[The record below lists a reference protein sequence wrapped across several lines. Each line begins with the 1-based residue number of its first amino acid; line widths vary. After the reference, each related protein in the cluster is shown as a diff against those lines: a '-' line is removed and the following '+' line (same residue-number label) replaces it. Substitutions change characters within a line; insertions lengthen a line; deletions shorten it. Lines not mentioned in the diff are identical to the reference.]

1 MYDNFLGTPFEDW
14 VKDQIDTRQK
24 SLGVASN
31 ITSQDL
37 QYYTT
42 KTPFLRLASSV
53 SLTNPSGENNNSV
66 LSKLIA
72 TGYNE
77 ESIRDNQLAR
87 NFILQGGV
95 TSVDGEDVFGGLQ
108 KGLNDGSSLFNGA
121 YGWGGTSERGYVPMP
136 GITQADVT
144 YYNNGALSKTVIN
157 VRCFSKTQFQL
168 FDVLYLRPGY
178 TLLMEFG
185 WSQYL
190 DSRENPPVLTNFPD
204 FYTNPMSLVLGQG
217 ITNQYAVYD
226 AIKET
231 RETHCG
237 NYEAVFG
244 KISKFNW
251 QFLPDGSYDCQIQ
264 LTAVGDVLESLK
276 CNISPPPVQSSSIG
290 ISSPQPQSPDAV
302 AEGPVEEDLTPP
314 YVANKRKTLIG
325 EELFTIYN
333 NNKELENNDI
343 VLKDYTVTDYL
354 DDKGTPGRDILFPK
368 SLLIVPMK
376 STTSGDDAISPQIFI
391 KYGAFLAFIQ
401 SRVLLYS
408 TTTDTPLFT
417 FNINFED
424 MDNDNNVILNIP
436 GQLSSDPNV
445 CLIPYET
452 CNVGDVGDFPP
463 SDLNDVLKE
472 TNFKYND
479 DIYLGRFA
487 NIMVNI
493 NFLQKIL
500 DQYTKDSEGT
510 IVLLDYLKSIN
521 KDIIISLGGINKF
534 EFKLADNGLGYQ
546 IIEDIPQ
553 RLSEPPRGVNYSK
566 FNVYGVKPGIEGS
579 FVRNINLTADI
590 SNDFYTMISI
600 GAQSNPNQTAG
611 NATSFANYNAGLIDR
626 VIPEKS
632 SYDLK
637 DTNTEEEKE
646 SQKVWKDTNLLI
658 KPINQLYGEL
668 KWVNE
673 TITSFTSNNLTNTEL
688 ALGILT
694 DATNTRVAQQL
705 PAPFFLPFNLSLDID
720 GLSGMVLYQKFKMT
734 DEILPISYEK
744 DAVALQ
750 LTGINHSISKD
761 GWITK
766 LDTLSV
772 PNVELGEVIQPPT
785 DPFPPFFNNEPP
797 LPPTSEPPVPETEQ
811 PDSPTRRE
819 AMLTSY
825 DGVFSRD
832 GEVKGMCARWT
843 LNLAA
848 GYVNALQ
855 GQSIPSQQVSAGGN
869 ANNNNEYYN
878 NLTRLGYSKTTL
890 TGLSKSG
897 VISKITGTT
906 WGYGDVV
913 AYYANDGDPQATHK
927 KYGHTQI
934 YVGDINSPKW
944 ATSTKL
950 NYNTDFPYRT
960 RPSNSWNLIIFR
972 APEE

>member
-24 SLGVASN
+24 SLGVESN
-31 ITSQDL
+31 ITPQDL

-72 TGYNE
+72 NGYNE
-77 ESIRDNQLAR
+77 DLIKDNQLAR

-95 TSVDGEDVFGGLQ
+95 TSVDGEDAFGGLQ

-190 DSRENPPVLTNFPD
+190 DSRKNPPVLKTFPD

-226 AIKET
+226 AIKKT

-276 CNISPPPVQSSSIG
+276 CNISPL
-290 ISSPQPQSPDAV
+290 ISKKDFFVPQPTRPYLDVAV
-302 AEGPVEEDLTPP
+302 GPVGEDGTPP
-314 YVANKRKTLIG
+314 YVANRNKTLIG

-333 NNKELENNDI
+333 NNKELEKNDI

-354 DDKGTPGRDILFPK
+354 DDKGTSGRDILFPK

-391 KYGAFLAFIQ
+391 KYGAFLAFLQ
-401 SRVLLYS
+401 SRILLYS

-424 MDNDNNVILNIP
+424 MDNDDNVILNIP

-452 CNVGDVGDFPP
+452 GNVGGVADYP
-463 SDLNDVLKE
+463 SSTLNKVLKG
-472 TNFKYND
+472 TNFKYKG

-500 DQYTKDSEGT
+500 DQHTKDSEGT
-510 IVLLDYLKSIN
+510 VVLLDYLKSIN

-534 EFKLADNGLGYQ
+534 EFKLTDNGLGYQ

-553 RLSEPPRGVNYSK
+553 RLSEPPRGVDYSK
-566 FNVYGVKPGIEGS
+566 FNVYGVKPGVEGS

-590 SNDFYTMISI
+590 SNNFYTMISI

-611 NATSFANYNAGLIDR
+611 SATSFSNYNAGLIDR
-626 VIPEKS
+626 IIPEKS

-637 DTNTEEEKE
+637 SINTEVEKKD
-646 SQKVWKDTNLLI
+646 QKVWEDTNQLI

-694 DATNTRVAQQL
+694 DATNTLIKQQL
-705 PAPFFLPFNLSLDID
+705 QAPFFLPFNLSLDID

-750 LTGINHSISKD
+750 LTGINHSISKG
-761 GWITK
+761 GWVTK
-766 LDTLSV
+766 LETLSV
-772 PNVELGEVIQPPT
+772 PNVELGEVIQPP
-785 DPFPPFFNNEPP
+785 PN
-797 LPPTSEPPVPETEQ
+797 
-811 PDSPTRRE
+811 
-819 AMLTSY
+819 
-825 DGVFSRD
+825 
-832 GEVKGMCARWT
+832 
-843 LNLAA
+843 
-848 GYVNALQ
+848 
-855 GQSIPSQQVSAGGN
+855 
-869 ANNNNEYYN
+869 
-878 NLTRLGYSKTTL
+878 
-890 TGLSKSG
+890 
-897 VISKITGTT
+897 
-906 WGYGDVV
+906 
-913 AYYANDGDPQATHK
+913 
-927 KYGHTQI
+927 
-934 YVGDINSPKW
+934 
-944 ATSTKL
+944 
-950 NYNTDFPYRT
+950 
-960 RPSNSWNLIIFR
+960 
-972 APEE
+972 